1 MGSVCC
7 VLMKASNQSPG
18 TQTLSGILPLGY
30 SNAESEGLSA
40 QHGPLALFDGL
51 LLLALLSKLDKAVA
65 SASQTAVTTPLYT
78 TQRSILGI

>member
-1 MGSVCC
+1 
-7 VLMKASNQSPG
+7 MKASNQSPG
-18 TQTLSGILPLGY
+18 TKPLGYILPLGY
-30 SNAESEGLSA
+30 SDTESEGLSA
-40 QHGPLALFDGL
+40 QNGPLALLNGL